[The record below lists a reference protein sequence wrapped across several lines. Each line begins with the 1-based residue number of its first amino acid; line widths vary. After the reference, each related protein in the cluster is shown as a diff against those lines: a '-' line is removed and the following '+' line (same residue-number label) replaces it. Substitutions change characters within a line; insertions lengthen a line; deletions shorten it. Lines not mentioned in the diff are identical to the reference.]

1 MLLIRSLFFDLCLYS
16 LMLVMGIVCAPL
28 ALISRDGAYWAMSRY
43 CWIVFWM
50 MRVIVGLRLEV
61 RGPVPQGECIVASK
75 HQSFLDI
82 IILMGTLPR
91 PKFIMKKEIKWT
103 PIVGFYAGQIGC
115 TPVDR
120 GKKAATM
127 QALVDDVEEQAEDPG
142 QIVIYPQGTRVAP
155 GAKLPYK
162 VGAGVLYD
170 RFQLPCVPA
179 ATNAG
184 DFWGRHSLIRRP
196 GVVVME
202 FLDTIPPGLDVR
214 DFMDRVETT
223 VEAASDVLHDE
234 ALAGR

>member
-1 MLLIRSLFFDLCLYS
+1 
-16 LMLVMGIVCAPL
+16 
-28 ALISRDGAYWAMSRY
+28 
-43 CWIVFWM
+43 
-50 MRVIVGLRLEV
+50 
-61 RGPVPQGECIVASK
+61 
-75 HQSFLDI
+75 
-82 IILMGTLPR
+82 
-91 PKFIMKKEIKWT
+91 
-103 PIVGFYAGQIGC
+103 
-115 TPVDR
+115 
-120 GKKAATM
+120 M
-127 QALVDDVEEQAEDPG
+127 QALVDDVEEQAEDPWHF
-142 QIVIYPQGTRVAP
+142 VFNPQGTRVAP

-184 DFWGRHSLIRRP
+184 DFWGRHSLLRRP

-214 DFMDRVETT
+214 DFMERVETT